1 MQNIL
6 LKQFIAK
13 APPKR
18 PLIANLYPEE
28 ATRSL
33 NDIEDRSVAFDIAAI
48 ISTNSMTEVPMIS
61 EYGTYDF
68 CKTNLIMTTIIAQ
81 TKTEMS
87 PGKGIT

>member
-1 MQNIL
+1 
-6 LKQFIAK
+6 
-13 APPKR
+13 
-18 PLIANLYPEE
+18 
-28 ATRSL
+28 
-33 NDIEDRSVAFDIAAI
+33 
-48 ISTNSMTEVPMIS
+48 MTEVPMIS